1 MHLEQQAQG
10 VVHLL
15 KQVRGAVYLL
25 MQVRGVVHLLK
36 QVEDRLSKVTSPS
49 HESAPVP
56 NYWCVRG
63 EYAPWVWSCAW
74 SANVSSEGVRA

>member
-15 KQVRGAVYLL
+15 KQVRGAVCLL
-25 MQVRGVVHLLK
+25 M

-63 EYAPWVWSCAW
+63 EYAPWVWGCAW